1 MNHTPEYRDFVREA
15 IKTFGIKDISEL
27 TGNRK
32 KDFVKYIENNFTG
45 SKQMVQEAEGKT
57 SAALNAATDAYHKA
71 LYKKQEL
78 IKKFKSA
85 TSPEQRERLKKE
97 LIANAKEVKIA
108 EQKFHHAL
116 ASEDVE
122 DLDINEI

>member
-1 MNHTPEYRDFVREA
+1 MNMTPKYRECVREA
-15 IKTFGIKDISEL
+15 LNAYKIKSISEL
-27 TGNRK
+27 TGERRQKVVEFINAKMK
-32 KDFVKYIENNFTG
+32 KSLN
-45 SKQMVQEAEGKT
+45 EAEGKT
-57 SAALNAATDAYHKA
+57 SAALDAATDAYHKA
-71 LYKKQEL
+71 LFKKQEL

-85 TSPEQRERLKKE
+85 TSPDQREQLKKQ